1 MAAFISANQLTVSP
15 AETGSNLVK
24 PLALRAMFWR
34 PSYLAA
40 SSCLEH
46 IPFAFWIIEA
56 SQPKVFVELGAD
68 YGASYFAHCQAV
80 DKLGLD
86 TQCYA
91 IDTWMSGDATA
102 GQENGAFEK
111 VNAYNESQ
119 YSGFSHLLRSN
130 FDDAARNFADG
141 TIDLL
146 HINGLHTS
154 GFALRD
160 FEIWL
165 PKLSEHGIV
174 LLHGTNSRERNFG
187 TFKLFEQL
195 QTRYPTFEFSF
206 GQGLGLIAAGNEQ
219 NEMIQ
224 LLLDA
229 HKNERAKQAIHE
241 VFFRLGRACAD
252 SLTVIKHKESIRN
265 LNEVLGQQ
273 NNQLTE
279 IRRAFETAQAELT
292 HRSDELNDARSAMNV
307 QTEHHAIERGQL
319 SERITLLQEI
329 RSDLKQEVEK
339 WQARTDTAA
348 ADLHRRI
355 EEMSRLEQTNS
366 AHRHQIENIAQQLQA
381 RETTI
386 VSLQNEVATKEADIE
401 ALKIELAQN
410 QSANAALAQ
419 EITAHQQHTVV
430 LKETNATKQAE
441 IEVLQESSATKQ
453 ATIEAQQAE
462 LAARNDELAQLQSSK
477 HRLADENLKLQQ
489 TISTL
494 TQETKDHRHHVVVL
508 QGKLQDKENAA
519 ADLTEKVNMLTQD
532 QAKRFDEIAVLT
544 QDLITTEQTNEHLTV
559 ELKTRGDELAQLQS
573 SKQALDDEN
582 MRLKNANAAQ
592 AQEIVGHQQHTE
604 FLQEVNGA
612 KEADIEALKIEL
624 AQNQSANAALAQEI
638 TAHQQHTVV
647 LKETNA
653 TKQAEIEVLQESS
666 ATKQA
671 TIEAQQ
677 AELAARNDELAQ
689 LQSSKHRLADENLKL
704 QQTISTLTQETK
716 DHRHHVVV
724 LQGKLQDKE
733 NAAADLT
740 EKVNMLT
747 QDQAKRFDE
756 IAVLTQDLITTEQ
769 TNEHLTVE
777 LKTRGDELAQLQSSK
792 QALDDENMRLKNA
805 NAAQAQEIVGHQQ
818 HTEFLQE
825 ANGNKQMEIEALNGK
840 LEARFKELAEM
851 TRHLMANEEAIN
863 KKNQQLHIL
872 QKQALGWKNDS
883 AWKQPMRM
891 PFRKADK
898 YQKQIEQILLS
909 GLFDT
914 EWYLKQYPD
923 VAKFGKH
930 PVAHYLSFGAAENR
944 DPSPV
949 FCTAAYRA
957 ANREALADGK
967 NPLLHYL
974 EIESQRTADP
984 NQ

>member
-252 SLTVIKHKESIRN
+252 SLTVIKHKESIQN

-386 VSLQNEVATKEADIE
+386 VSLQNEVAT
-401 ALKIELAQN
+401 
-410 QSANAALAQ
+410 
-419 EITAHQQHTVV
+419 
-430 LKETNATKQAE
+430 
-441 IEVLQESSATKQ
+441 
-453 ATIEAQQAE
+453 
-462 LAARNDELAQLQSSK
+462 
-477 HRLADENLKLQQ
+477 
-489 TISTL
+489 
-494 TQETKDHRHHVVVL
+494 
-508 QGKLQDKENAA
+508 
-519 ADLTEKVNMLTQD
+519 
-532 QAKRFDEIAVLT
+532 
-544 QDLITTEQTNEHLTV
+544 
-559 ELKTRGDELAQLQS
+559 
-573 SKQALDDEN
+573 
-582 MRLKNANAAQ
+582 
-592 AQEIVGHQQHTE
+592 
-604 FLQEVNGA
+604 

-974 EIESQRTADP
+974 EIESQRTAGP

>member
-252 SLTVIKHKESIRN
+252 SLTVIKHKESIQN

-462 LAARNDELAQLQSSK
+462 LAARNDELAQLK
-477 HRLADENLKLQQ
+477 
-489 TISTL
+489 
-494 TQETKDHRHHVVVL
+494 
-508 QGKLQDKENAA
+508 
-519 ADLTEKVNMLTQD
+519 
-532 QAKRFDEIAVLT
+532 
-544 QDLITTEQTNEHLTV
+544 
-559 ELKTRGDELAQLQS
+559 
-573 SKQALDDEN
+573 
-582 MRLKNANAAQ
+582 
-592 AQEIVGHQQHTE
+592 
-604 FLQEVNGA
+604 
-612 KEADIEALKIEL
+612 
-624 AQNQSANAALAQEI
+624 
-638 TAHQQHTVV
+638 
-647 LKETNA
+647 
-653 TKQAEIEVLQESS
+653 
-666 ATKQA
+666 
-671 TIEAQQ
+671 
-677 AELAARNDELAQ
+677 
-689 LQSSKHRLADENLKL
+689 SSKHRLADENLKL

-974 EIESQRTADP
+974 EIESQRTAGP

>member
-252 SLTVIKHKESIRN
+252 SLTVIKHKESIQN

-410 QSANAALAQ
+410 QSANAVLAQEITAHQQHTVVLKETNATKQAEIEVLQESSATKQATIEAQQAELAARNDELAQLQSSKQALDDENMRLKNANAAQAQEIVGHQQHTELLQEVNGAKEADIEALKIELAQNQSANAVLAQ

-559 ELKTRGDELAQLQS
+559 ELKTRG
-573 SKQALDDEN
+573 
-582 MRLKNANAAQ
+582 
-592 AQEIVGHQQHTE
+592 
-604 FLQEVNGA
+604 
-612 KEADIEALKIEL
+612 
-624 AQNQSANAALAQEI
+624 
-638 TAHQQHTVV
+638 
-647 LKETNA
+647 
-653 TKQAEIEVLQESS
+653 
-666 ATKQA
+666 
-671 TIEAQQ
+671 
-677 AELAARNDELAQ
+677 DELAQ

-974 EIESQRTADP
+974 EIESQRTAGP

>member
-252 SLTVIKHKESIRN
+252 SLTVIKHKESIQN

-386 VSLQNEVATKEADIE
+386 VSLQNEVAT
-401 ALKIELAQN
+401 
-410 QSANAALAQ
+410 
-419 EITAHQQHTVV
+419 
-430 LKETNATKQAE
+430 
-441 IEVLQESSATKQ
+441 
-453 ATIEAQQAE
+453 
-462 LAARNDELAQLQSSK
+462 
-477 HRLADENLKLQQ
+477 
-489 TISTL
+489 
-494 TQETKDHRHHVVVL
+494 
-508 QGKLQDKENAA
+508 
-519 ADLTEKVNMLTQD
+519 
-532 QAKRFDEIAVLT
+532 
-544 QDLITTEQTNEHLTV
+544 
-559 ELKTRGDELAQLQS
+559 
-573 SKQALDDEN
+573 
-582 MRLKNANAAQ
+582 
-592 AQEIVGHQQHTE
+592 
-604 FLQEVNGA
+604 

>member
-252 SLTVIKHKESIRN
+252 SLTVIKHKESIQN

-410 QSANAALAQ
+410 QSANA
-419 EITAHQQHTVV
+419 V
-430 LKETNATKQAE
+430 
-441 IEVLQESSATKQ
+441 
-453 ATIEAQQAE
+453 
-462 LAARNDELAQLQSSK
+462 
-477 HRLADENLKLQQ
+477 
-489 TISTL
+489 
-494 TQETKDHRHHVVVL
+494 
-508 QGKLQDKENAA
+508 
-519 ADLTEKVNMLTQD
+519 
-532 QAKRFDEIAVLT
+532 
-544 QDLITTEQTNEHLTV
+544 
-559 ELKTRGDELAQLQS
+559 
-573 SKQALDDEN
+573 
-582 MRLKNANAAQ
+582 
-592 AQEIVGHQQHTE
+592 
-604 FLQEVNGA
+604 
-612 KEADIEALKIEL
+612 
-624 AQNQSANAALAQEI
+624 LAQEI

-974 EIESQRTADP
+974 EIESQRTAGP

>member
-252 SLTVIKHKESIRN
+252 SLTVIKHKESIQN

-410 QSANAALAQ
+410 QSANAVLAQ

-462 LAARNDELAQLQSSK
+462 LAARNDELAQLK
-477 HRLADENLKLQQ
+477 
-489 TISTL
+489 
-494 TQETKDHRHHVVVL
+494 
-508 QGKLQDKENAA
+508 
-519 ADLTEKVNMLTQD
+519 
-532 QAKRFDEIAVLT
+532 
-544 QDLITTEQTNEHLTV
+544 
-559 ELKTRGDELAQLQS
+559 
-573 SKQALDDEN
+573 
-582 MRLKNANAAQ
+582 
-592 AQEIVGHQQHTE
+592 
-604 FLQEVNGA
+604 
-612 KEADIEALKIEL
+612 
-624 AQNQSANAALAQEI
+624 
-638 TAHQQHTVV
+638 
-647 LKETNA
+647 
-653 TKQAEIEVLQESS
+653 
-666 ATKQA
+666 
-671 TIEAQQ
+671 
-677 AELAARNDELAQ
+677 
-689 LQSSKHRLADENLKL
+689 SSKHRLADENLKL

-974 EIESQRTADP
+974 EIEAQRTAGP

>member
-559 ELKTRGDELAQLQS
+559 ELKTRGDELAQL
-573 SKQALDDEN
+573 K
-582 MRLKNANAAQ
+582 
-592 AQEIVGHQQHTE
+592 
-604 FLQEVNGA
+604 
-612 KEADIEALKIEL
+612 
-624 AQNQSANAALAQEI
+624 
-638 TAHQQHTVV
+638 
-647 LKETNA
+647 
-653 TKQAEIEVLQESS
+653 
-666 ATKQA
+666 
-671 TIEAQQ
+671 
-677 AELAARNDELAQ
+677 
-689 LQSSKHRLADENLKL
+689 
-704 QQTISTLTQETK
+704 
-716 DHRHHVVV
+716 
-724 LQGKLQDKE
+724 
-733 NAAADLT
+733 
-740 EKVNMLT
+740 
-747 QDQAKRFDE
+747 
-756 IAVLTQDLITTEQ
+756 
-769 TNEHLTVE
+769 
-777 LKTRGDELAQLQSSK
+777 SSK

-974 EIESQRTADP
+974 EIESQRTAGP

>member
-604 FLQEVNGA
+604 LLQEVNGA

-872 QKQALGWKNDS
+872 QKQALGWKNDT

-898 YQKQIEQILLS
+898 YEQQIEQILLS

-974 EIESQRTADP
+974 EIESQRTAGP

>member
-252 SLTVIKHKESIRN
+252 SLTVIKHKESIQN

-559 ELKTRGDELAQLQS
+559 ELKTRGDELAQL
-573 SKQALDDEN
+573 K
-582 MRLKNANAAQ
+582 
-592 AQEIVGHQQHTE
+592 
-604 FLQEVNGA
+604 
-612 KEADIEALKIEL
+612 
-624 AQNQSANAALAQEI
+624 
-638 TAHQQHTVV
+638 
-647 LKETNA
+647 
-653 TKQAEIEVLQESS
+653 
-666 ATKQA
+666 
-671 TIEAQQ
+671 
-677 AELAARNDELAQ
+677 
-689 LQSSKHRLADENLKL
+689 
-704 QQTISTLTQETK
+704 
-716 DHRHHVVV
+716 
-724 LQGKLQDKE
+724 
-733 NAAADLT
+733 
-740 EKVNMLT
+740 
-747 QDQAKRFDE
+747 
-756 IAVLTQDLITTEQ
+756 
-769 TNEHLTVE
+769 
-777 LKTRGDELAQLQSSK
+777 SSK

-974 EIESQRTADP
+974 EIESQRTAGP

>member
-252 SLTVIKHKESIRN
+252 SLTVIKHKESIQN

-410 QSANAALAQ
+410 QSANAVLAQ

-462 LAARNDELAQLQSSK
+462 LAARNDELAQLK
-477 HRLADENLKLQQ
+477 
-489 TISTL
+489 
-494 TQETKDHRHHVVVL
+494 
-508 QGKLQDKENAA
+508 
-519 ADLTEKVNMLTQD
+519 
-532 QAKRFDEIAVLT
+532 
-544 QDLITTEQTNEHLTV
+544 
-559 ELKTRGDELAQLQS
+559 
-573 SKQALDDEN
+573 
-582 MRLKNANAAQ
+582 
-592 AQEIVGHQQHTE
+592 
-604 FLQEVNGA
+604 
-612 KEADIEALKIEL
+612 
-624 AQNQSANAALAQEI
+624 
-638 TAHQQHTVV
+638 
-647 LKETNA
+647 
-653 TKQAEIEVLQESS
+653 
-666 ATKQA
+666 
-671 TIEAQQ
+671 
-677 AELAARNDELAQ
+677 
-689 LQSSKHRLADENLKL
+689 SSKHRLADENLKL

-974 EIESQRTADP
+974 EIESQRTAGP

>member
-604 FLQEVNGA
+604 LLQEVNGA

>member
-604 FLQEVNGA
+604 FLQE
-612 KEADIEALKIEL
+612 
-624 AQNQSANAALAQEI
+624 
-638 TAHQQHTVV
+638 
-647 LKETNA
+647 
-653 TKQAEIEVLQESS
+653 
-666 ATKQA
+666 
-671 TIEAQQ
+671 
-677 AELAARNDELAQ
+677 
-689 LQSSKHRLADENLKL
+689 
-704 QQTISTLTQETK
+704 
-716 DHRHHVVV
+716 
-724 LQGKLQDKE
+724 
-733 NAAADLT
+733 
-740 EKVNMLT
+740 
-747 QDQAKRFDE
+747 
-756 IAVLTQDLITTEQ
+756 
-769 TNEHLTVE
+769 
-777 LKTRGDELAQLQSSK
+777 
-792 QALDDENMRLKNA
+792 
-805 NAAQAQEIVGHQQ
+805 
-818 HTEFLQE
+818 